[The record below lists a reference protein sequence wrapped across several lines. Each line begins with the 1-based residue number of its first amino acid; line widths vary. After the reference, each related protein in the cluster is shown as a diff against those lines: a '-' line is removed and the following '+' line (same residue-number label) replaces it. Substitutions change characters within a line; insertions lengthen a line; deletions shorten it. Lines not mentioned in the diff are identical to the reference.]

1 MNQISTAGQGSGPE
15 CVCCPTGHLETR
27 FIQETVE
34 HESEGGTISI
44 QADRVPVLVC
54 DTCGSEF
61 ITGETAKIR
70 HEYVCRAVGAI
81 TPAEIKALRERH
93 GLSQH
98 DLSRIAGFGE
108 ASISR
113 WERGRLLPSPSNS
126 KFLKGRRSRPNAVF
140 HGLCSPCITYQA
152 A

>member
-1 MNQISTAGQGSGPE
+1 MNKFSTAGQGSGPE
-15 CVCCPTGHLETR
+15 CECCPTGRLETR
-27 FIQETVE
+27 FIPETIE
-34 HESEGGTISI
+34 HESEGGTIAI
-44 QADRVPVLVC
+44 QADRVPVSVC
-54 DTCGSEF
+54 DTCGSVF
-61 ITGETAKIR
+61 ITGETAKAR

-126 KFLKGRRSRPNAVF
+126 KFLKVLLQHPQIVESLLGPQ
-140 HGLCSPCITYQA
+140 T
-152 A
+152 